1 MTAVAYK
8 ELLLGMVFAFPFTV
22 LNSFL
27 VVKALLPRGEEKPLK
42 TYNRLMSRIIIKM
55 AVSLAVL
62 VIAGLQGE
70 AFLLGA
76 LAGLLLQFVFYHPRI
91 IAIFKMKG
99 VS

>member
-1 MTAVAYK
+1 MTGVDYK
-8 ELLLGMVFAFPFTV
+8 EFLLGVVFALPFTV

-27 VVKALLPRGEEKPLK
+27 VVKALVPRGGEKPFK
-42 TYNRLMSRIIIKM
+42 TYNRLMGRVLLKM